1 MKRSKEEEE
10 AGGGI
15 ALMEGREEEVCSD
28 GGLSGRNR
36 ADTHGSSLEI

>member
-10 AGGGI
+10 AGGVI
-15 ALMEGREEEVCSD
+15 TLKEGREEEVCSV

-36 ADTHGSSLEI
+36 ADTRGPSLEI